1 MELNKFSQN
10 AREAID
16 VAQAT
21 VRRGQGTQLGTE
33 HLLLGLLAQRE
44 GGVVQQVFGELGLD
58 LGLARTK
65 TNDAIR
71 RNELSRPNIGV
82 EQIYLTPRAKR
93 ALELAVEEAEKLGD
107 AYVGNQHLLLGLVRE
122 DEGSASMIL
131 REVGLTEDKA
141 RSALGKLR
149 GSVPYPGADPEGVLA
164 RHSRDITQLA
174 RDGKLDPVVRRDEEI
189 KRVIQILAR
198 RTKNNPVLI
207 GEPGVGKTAIAEGLA
222 ERIATG
228 NVAEVVRDRHIV
240 ALDMGSLVAG
250 TKFRGEFEERLKGV
264 IDEAKGSEGKII
276 LFIDELHNIAGAGA
290 ADGAMDAGDILKPA
304 LARGEMQ
311 VIGATTIDEY
321 RKLIEPDAAL
331 ERRFQPIMV
340 DEPTE
345 EKTIEILRGLRD
357 KYEVHH
363 RVEITDEALEAAVGL
378 AHRYIAD
385 RFLPDK
391 AIDLLD
397 EAASQVRI
405 ETTMLP
411 DELRKLEMRLQEL
424 MREGAAAVQERDYE
438 QAARLRDEADEAQA
452 RYQEAKDRWVQ
463 ESGVKDATVGR
474 EEIAQVVSSWTGIPV
489 TKMLKDEVERLLSI
503 QDSLHKRVIGQDVA
517 VTAVSEAVWRSRAG
531 IKDPNRPIGTFIF
544 LGPTG
549 VGKTELARAL
559 AEYLFDDED
568 AMVRLDMSEY
578 MERHA
583 ASRLV
588 GAPPGYVG
596 YDEGGQLTEALRRRP
611 YSVVLLDEI
620 EKAHPDVFNML
631 LQILE
636 DGRLT
641 DNKGRTVSFEN
652 AVIIMTSNV
661 GAQFIPGSREMRDR
675 YEEVHAILMREL
687 GKVFR
692 PEFLNRVDEVIV
704 FHALGDEE
712 LRQIA
717 DLLLNRVRRL
727 AAAQGITLEISE
739 AVKRRI
745 AHEGSDSNFGA
756 RPLRRAIQKLV
767 ETPISREIISGEFGA
782 GNIVRVD
789 VDPNGELAFT
799 LVGSLTDLPVQEEY
813 TNEEGNTVRIVREET
828 GRLIHLTIGSDGSIL
843 DLSRSPQTEEVG
855 EEEVLEE
862 HPEPHSGTGEEEPDA
877 TEAAKHRA
885 ENLGVDLSEVEGS
898 GAEGRITVEDVMK
911 ATR

>member
-1 MELNKFSQN
+1 MELSKFSQN

-16 VAQAT
+16 VAQAV
-21 VRRGQGTQLGTE
+21 VRRVQGNLLGTE
-33 HLLLGLLAQRE
+33 HLLFGLLAQQE
-44 GGVVQQVFGELGLD
+44 GVVHRVFGELGLD

-65 TNDAIR
+65 INDAVQ
-71 RNELSRPNIGV
+71 RNALSRANATGERIS
-82 EQIYLTPRAKR
+82 LTPRAKR
-93 ALELAVEEAEKLGD
+93 ALELAVEESEKLGD
-107 AYVGNQHLLLGLVRE
+107 AHVGDQHLLLGLIRE
-122 DEGSASMIL
+122 DEGSASMVL

-149 GSVPYPGADPEGVLA
+149 GDGSYPDPEGPLA
-164 RHSRDITQLA
+164 KHGRDVTELA
-174 RDGKLDPVVRRDEEI
+174 RDGKLDPVVGRDEEI

-207 GEPGVGKTAIAEGLA
+207 GEPGVGKTAIVEGLA
-222 ERIATG
+222 EKMVKG
-228 NVAEVVRDRHIV
+228 NVPEVLRDRRVV

-250 TKFRGEFEERLKGV
+250 TKYRGEFEERLKGI
-264 IDEAKGSEGKII
+264 IDEVEGSDGKVT
-276 LFIDELHNIAGAGA
+276 LFIDELHNIVGAGSA
-290 ADGAMDAGDILKPA
+290 EGAMGAGDILKPA

-321 RKLIEPDAAL
+321 RKQIEPDAAL
-331 ERRFQPIMV
+331 ERRFQPILV

-345 EKTIEILRGLRD
+345 EDTVEILRGLRD
-357 KYEVHH
+357 KYEAHH
-363 RVEITDEALEAAVGL
+363 RVEITDAALEAAAGL

-405 ETTMLP
+405 ETTMMP
-411 DELRKLEMRLQEL
+411 DELRELEMRLQEL
-424 MREGAAAVQERDYE
+424 AREGAAAVQERDYE
-438 QAARLRDEADEAQA
+438 HAARLRNEADEAQA
-452 RYQEAKDRWVQ
+452 RYLEAKDRWVR
-463 ESGVKDATVGR
+463 ESGIKDATVGR
-474 EEIAQVVSSWTGIPV
+474 EEIARVVSVWTGIPV
-489 TKMLKDEVERLLSI
+489 TRMLKDEAERLLSI
-503 QDSLHKRVIGQDVA
+503 EDSLHERVIGQDAA
-517 VTAVSEAVWRSRAG
+517 VKAVSDAVWRARAG
-531 IKDPNRPIGTFIF
+531 IKDPNRPIGSFIF

-559 AEYLFDDED
+559 AEYLFDDQD
-568 AMVRLDMSEY
+568 AMIRLDMSEY

-588 GAPPGYVG
+588 GSPPGYVG
-596 YDEGGQLTEALRRRP
+596 YEEGGQLTEAVRRRP

-661 GAQFIPGSREMRDR
+661 GADLIPGSQEMRDR
-675 YEEVHAILMREL
+675 YDEVHGLLMSEL
-687 GKVFR
+687 RKVFR

-712 LRQIA
+712 LVRIA
-717 DLLLNRVRRL
+717 DLLLDRVRRL
-727 AAAQGITLEISE
+727 AAAQGLTLEISE

-745 AHEGSDSNFGA
+745 AHEGSDSNLGA
-756 RPLRRAIQKLV
+756 RPLRRAIQRLV
-767 ETPISREIISGEFGA
+767 ETPISREIIAGEYGP
-782 GNIVRVD
+782 GDTVRVNL
-789 VDPNGELAFT
+789 DPNGELTF
-799 LVGSLTDLPVQEEY
+799 DL
-813 TNEEGNTVRIVREET
+813 
-828 GRLIHLTIGSDGSIL
+828 
-843 DLSRSPQTEEVG
+843 
-855 EEEVLEE
+855 
-862 HPEPHSGTGEEEPDA
+862 A
-877 TEAAKHRA
+877 
-885 ENLGVDLSEVEGS
+885 
-898 GAEGRITVEDVMK
+898 GAMQG
-911 ATR
+911 